1 LEKRAKKIIIGV
13 AAAIL
18 LVLFVLVVIRIIG
31 SKLFAKEETP
41 PIEKDPVSIVEVK
54 RDLIRKTLFYTGDLH
69 AEKEVMVYSLVPGRV
84 IRYNFNEGDTIRKG
98 ATLAVLE
105 RTETWD
111 KFKPVIVEA
120 PISGTIALN
129 YLDVGELATT
139 QTPLSL
145 IVGGGGIRVMIKV
158 PDVELGL
165 IKEGMKAELNVPI
178 APGRIFHGTVERKS
192 PVIERTTRT
201 AQVEMFFKN
210 GDGSLLAGMFGD
222 VTIIV
227 EEKEEALA
235 IPFDAILFENEGM
248 SGPFCFVIEDEKAIK
263 RPLTLGIV
271 ESKKVEV
278 VSGLEAG
285 EIVADLGK
293 ENLEDGSEVLIIES
307 P

>member
-1 LEKRAKKIIIGV
+1 MEKRAKKIIIGV

-54 RDLIRKTLFYTGDLH
+54 RGLIRKTLFYTGDLH
-69 AEKEVMVYSLVPGRV
+69 AEKEVMVYSVVPGRV

-111 KFKPVIVEA
+111 EFKPVVVEA

-129 YLDVGELATT
+129 YLDMGELATT
-139 QTPLSL
+139 QIPLSL

-158 PDVELGL
+158 PDVELGM

-210 GDGSLLAGMFGD
+210 RDGSLLAGMFGD

-227 EEKEEALA
+227 EEKEELV

-248 SGPFCFVIEDEKAIK
+248 SGPFCFVIEDGKAIK